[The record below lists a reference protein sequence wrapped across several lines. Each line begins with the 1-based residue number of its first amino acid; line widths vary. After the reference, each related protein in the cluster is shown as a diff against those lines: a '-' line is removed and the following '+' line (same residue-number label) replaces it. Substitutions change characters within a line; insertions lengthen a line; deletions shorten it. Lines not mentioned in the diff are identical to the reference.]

1 MLNALLTG
9 LFKVIISV
17 LKFISDILLSPLT
30 LIINAILPDFG
41 NFTAQ
46 ANNFI
51 NDYILKAIA
60 CGREILLNLTGFP
73 QELLTISVNLTLG
86 IMTYIGTLKVIAFV
100 KNIWR
105 TFKGGN

>member
-1 MLNALLTG
+1 ML
-9 LFKVIISV
+9 FYQI
-17 LKFISDILLSPLT
+17 
-30 LIINAILPDFG
+30 FG
-41 NFTAQ
+41 NYTAL

-51 NDYILKAIA
+51 NDYILRAIA

-73 QELLTISVNLTLG
+73 QELITISVNITLG
-86 IMTYIGTLKVIAFV
+86 IMSYIATLKVISFV